1 MARELGLDLV
11 LISPGSTPPVCRIAD
26 CGKLKYELS
35 KKAKE
40 ARKSQKAGV
49 LKEVKLSPKIAQ
61 HDFDVRERRVRE
73 FIGKKFKVKLSMF
86 FRGRENI
93 HVEVGMKVMTR
104 ILDLLADVARVE
116 GPPKKIGKILL
127 AILAPK

>member
-1 MARELGLDLV
+1 
-11 LISPGSTPPVCRIAD
+11 
-26 CGKLKYELS
+26 
-35 KKAKE
+35 
-40 ARKSQKAGV
+40 
-49 LKEVKLSPKIAQ
+49 
-61 HDFDVRERRVRE
+61 
-73 FIGKKFKVKLSMF
+73 MF